1 MFVRAIFEAIEVKG
15 GRMVKKWDIEAER
28 KIQINVKN
36 RISNFVFMS
45 YSHFPTRNGSKST
58 ITTWISEYVNKFLVD
73 F

>member
-1 MFVRAIFEAIEVKG
+1 MFARAIFEAIVVKG

-28 KIQINVKN
+28 KIQINIRN
-36 RISNFVFMS
+36 QISNFVFMS
-45 YSHFPTRNGSKST
+45 YSHFPAINGSKST